1 MFKPEGVIFDLDGTL
16 IDSMGMWTVV
26 DQIYLKSKGREPK
39 PDLASV
45 LKKMSM
51 NQTIRHFQEEYQI
64 DEPTEKIISDIHELA
79 HEAYRSQIPLKE
91 GALSLL
97 DFFRREQTKMC
108 IATANHRPLAE
119 AAILRLGLGEYM
131 SHLLTCDEAGFSKE
145 HPHIFHQALDLL
157 QTPLENTFV
166 FEDSLHAV
174 ETAKAAGF
182 FVVAVYDPSAEEEA
196 PQIKQIANLY
206 LKSLLDWPGLSNS

>member
-16 IDSMGMWTVV
+16 IDSMGMWTTV
-26 DQIYLKSKGREPK
+26 DQLYLKSKGKQPK
-39 PDLASV
+39 PELASI

-51 NQTIRHFQEEYQI
+51 NQTILHFQSEYGI
-64 DEPTEKIISDIHELA
+64 DEPTEQIVSEIQALA
-79 HEAYRSQIPLKE
+79 HESYQYHIPLKE
-91 GALSLL
+91 GALDLL
-97 DFFRREQTKMC
+97 RHFKDQQTRMC

-119 AAILRLGLGEYM
+119 AAIQRLGLSEFM

-145 HPHIFHQALDLL
+145 HPQIFHQALAMM
-157 QTPLENTFV
+157 QTSLHKTLV

-182 FVVAVYDPSAEEEA
+182 FVVAVFDPSAEEEA
-196 PQIKQIANLY
+196 PKIKKVADLY
-206 LKSLLDWPGLSNS
+206 LQSLLDWPRL

>member
-16 IDSMGMWTVV
+16 IDSMGMWTTV
-26 DQIYLKSKGREPK
+26 DQLYLKSKGKQPK
-39 PDLASV
+39 PELASI

-51 NQTIRHFQEEYQI
+51 NQTILHFQKEYGI
-64 DEPTEKIISDIHELA
+64 DESMEQIVSEIQALA
-79 HEAYRSQIPLKE
+79 HESYQYHIPLKE
-91 GALSLL
+91 GALDLL
-97 DFFRREQTKMC
+97 RHFKDQQTRMC

-119 AAILRLGLGEYM
+119 AAIQRLGLSEFM

-145 HPHIFHQALDLL
+145 HPQIFHQALAMM
-157 QTPLENTFV
+157 QTSLHKTMV

-182 FVVAVYDPSAEEEA
+182 FVVAVFDPSAEEEA
-196 PQIKQIANLY
+196 PKIKKVADLY
-206 LKSLLDWPGLSNS
+206 LQSLLDWPRL

>member
-16 IDSMGMWTVV
+16 IDSMGMWTTV
-26 DQIYLKSKGREPK
+26 DQLYLKSKSKEPK
-39 PDLASV
+39 PELASI

-51 NQTIRHFQEEYQI
+51 NQTIKHFQEEYGI
-64 DEPTEKIISDIHELA
+64 DESTEQIISEIQALA
-79 HEAYRSQIPLKE
+79 HESYQFHIPLKE
-91 GALSLL
+91 GALPLL
-97 DFFRREQTKMC
+97 RHFQAQQTKMC

-119 AAILRLGLGEYM
+119 AAIQRLGLSDFM

-145 HPHIFHQALDLL
+145 FPHIFHQALDMM
-157 QTPLENTFV
+157 QTPLQRTMV

-182 FVVAVYDPSAEEEA
+182 FVVAVFDPSAEEEA
-196 PQIKQIANLY
+196 AKIKQVADLY
-206 LKSLLDWPGLSNS
+206 LKSLLDWPGITNL